1 MHVSTLTH
9 KSLFAKSI
17 VGLQSRLDFLARPWC
32 DPLLVYWFLGVT
44 HFSGSDSW
52 VRLTS
57 RELIPWCDPLLVN
70 WFLGVTHFSWT
81 DSLVWPTSRVLIPWC
96 DPLLVNWF
104 LGVTHFSWTDSLVW
118 PTSRV
123 LIPWCDPLLWIW
135 FLGAAHFSRSDSCV
149 WPTSQDQI
157 PGCAPLLEIWFLGV
171 THFSGSDSWLPPT
184 SRDLRA
190 WYRPLLGI
198 WFLGG
203 PASRDLISY
212 HWICQIF
219 LQSPA
224 PFQRHLSASN
234 SAPLQPSL
242 VKGTKNQ
249 IFGFCGPLWCPLGIK
264 IFRWIQILFQISV
277 GFAKRDLVGCFMKK

>member
-9 KSLFAKSI
+9 KNLFAKSI
-17 VGLQSRLDFLARPWC
+17 VGWQSRLDFLARPWC
-32 DPLLVYWFLGVT
+32 DPLLVYWFLG
-44 HFSGSDSW
+44 
-52 VRLTS
+52 
-57 RELIPWCDPLLVN
+57 
-70 WFLGVTHFSWT
+70 
-81 DSLVWPTSRVLIPWC
+81 
-96 DPLLVNWF
+96 
-104 LGVTHFSWTDSLVW
+104 
-118 PTSRV
+118 
-123 LIPWCDPLLWIW
+123 
-135 FLGAAHFSRSDSCV
+135 AAHFLRSDSCV

-198 WFLGG
+198 WLLGR
-203 PASRDLISY
+203 PSSRDLISY

-242 VKGTKNQ
+242 VKKNKKSNLR
-249 IFGFCGPLWCPLGIK
+249 ILWPPVVSA
-264 IFRWIQILFQISV
+264 WN
-277 GFAKRDLVGCFMKK
+277 